1 MDAQTGM
8 PPEEVWRENETYIR
22 RICAYKLSSHPDEI
36 DDAVQEVALAYY
48 EAVEKGT
55 EIREPKKWLTAVTVN
70 IINDIYRRLKTESE
84 KLVSIDA
91 DPVQSLAAPEEAEDL
106 PEAAITACKDA
117 FLSSLTEEEALLFRL
132 RFVKRMKIKAVA
144 KKMGLSE
151 GNVRVRVFR
160 LKQKARR
167 YVRDWADGHL

>member
-1 MDAQTGM
+1 MDAQTGI
-8 PPEEVWRENETYIR
+8 PPEKVWRENETYIR

-55 EIREPKKWLTAVTVN
+55 VIREPKKWITAVTAN

-84 KLVSIDA
+84 KFVPIDT
-91 DPVQSLAAPEEAEDL
+91 DPVHTFAAPQEGEDL
-106 PEAAITACKDA
+106 PEEAITACKDA
-117 FLSSLTEEEALLFRL
+117 FLSSLSEEEALLFRL

-144 KKMGLSE
+144 KKMGISE